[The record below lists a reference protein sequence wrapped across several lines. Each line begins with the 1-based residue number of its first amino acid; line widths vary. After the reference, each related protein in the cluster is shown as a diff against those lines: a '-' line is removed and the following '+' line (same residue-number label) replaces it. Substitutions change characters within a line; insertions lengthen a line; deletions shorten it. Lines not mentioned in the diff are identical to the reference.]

1 MFNPNR
7 NKFYQKEEAM
17 SEEMEVIDG
26 KGLIL
31 GRLASEVAKHLL
43 KEKEKKIAIV
53 NAEHVIIS
61 GSKETIFREYKTRK
75 NRGSKEQGPFFP
87 TMPDRIVKR
96 TVRGMLPYK
105 RARGREAL
113 SRLRVY
119 LGIPEEYEEVAR
131 KKVENANAKRLSLAK
146 YVTLG
151 EVSEKLGWAPK
162 RR

>member
-1 MFNPNR
+1 
-7 NKFYQKEEAM
+7 
-17 SEEMEVIDG
+17 MEIIDG

-43 KEKEKKIAIV
+43 KEKGKKIAIV
-53 NAEHVIIS
+53 NAEHVVIS
-61 GSKETIFREYKTRK
+61 GSKETVFREYKARK

-105 RARGREAL
+105 RARGRDAL

-119 LGIPEEYEEVAR
+119 LGIPEEYEKEKRV
-131 KKVENANAKRLSLAK
+131 KVEYANAERLSLAK

-151 EVSEKLGWAPK
+151 EVSEKLGWVPK